1 MKPFRKWLHR
11 SSSFQKY
18 GVTDHAADP
27 TPTLSPDNK
36 AYINRLSVELLADI
50 FVRCLPFAGCQYPA
64 PKASDAPLLLCQ
76 VCGYWREAA
85 CATPALWASFYVNPA
100 TIHRSLVALWLKRS
114 EPSPLS
120 FHLSA
125 SSSPFGRKSAKAIF
139 AMFLSNLNRWY
150 SAHLKLDKSLCKMI
164 LMLPPETSSP
174 VRHLGLDARGCTK
187 EQRSRLL
194 SITRLFPQ
202 LRRLMFS
209 APFALF
215 SNAVPISTVDL
226 PCSQLTHIRLT
237 GGLSM
242 YQCSQILF
250 NCKQAV
256 SCQFSGIYG
265 TSEPIPQ
272 RSSLLP
278 CLRSLKLDSVANTCD
293 LGVLLRFL
301 ICPAIR
307 SLSLNQGKWR
317 QPASDAQALHS
328 FLTHSERG
336 LHEFRLSDSN
346 VAESDVLDCLQ
357 TPSLQSIHTLYISI
371 PSITDRMLSFLQRGG
386 DLNYDA
392 FPHLQKL
399 SLKYCYSSDGS
410 LSKMVA
416 SRRFSRSEG
425 RQTMLQS
432 IHVTFRLPVSLN
444 QLTAHNNKE
453 GDEDIRRAH
462 RRDLARLQ
470 ALQEQGLQASWATEV
485 W

>member
-1 MKPFRKWLHR
+1 M
-11 SSSFQKY
+11 
-18 GVTDHAADP
+18 DHAADP
-27 TPTLSPDNK
+27 IPAPRLDNE
-36 AYINRLSVELLADI
+36 AYVNKLSVELLADI
-50 FVRCLPFAGCQYPA
+50 FVRCVPFTGNQPYPA
-64 PKASDAPLLLCQ
+64 PKANNAPLLLCQ

-85 CATPALWASFYVNPA
+85 LATPALWASFSVNPA
-100 TIHRSLVALWLKRS
+100 TIHRCLVALWLERS
-114 EPSPLS
+114 APSPLS
-120 FHLSA
+120 FHLSS
-125 SSSPFGRKSAKAIF
+125 SSSPFSKKSAKAIF
-139 AMFLSNLNRWY
+139 AMFLANLDRW
-150 SAHLKLDKSLCKMI
+150 SSVHLKLDKSLCKMI

-174 VRHLGLDARGCTK
+174 ARHLGLDARGCTK
-187 EQRSRLL
+187 DQRSQLL

-215 SNAVPISTVDL
+215 SNSVPISTVDL
-226 PCSQLTHIRLT
+226 PCSQLTHLRLS

-242 YQCSQILF
+242 YQCSEILF
-250 NCKQAV
+250 NCRRAV
-256 SCQFSGIYG
+256 SCQLSGIYG
-265 TSEPIPQ
+265 TSEPIVQ
-272 RSSLLP
+272 RIAVLP
-278 CLRSLKLDSVANTCD
+278 CLRSLKLDSVANSCD
-293 LGVLLRFL
+293 LGVLLRL
-301 ICPAIR
+301 LVCPAIR

-317 QPASDAQALHS
+317 LPASDAQALHT

-386 DLNYDA
+386 DMNYDA
-392 FPHLQKL
+392 FPYLQKL

-416 SRRFSRSEG
+416 SRRIPHPEVPH
-425 RQTMLQS
+425 TMLQS
-432 IHVTFRLPVSLN
+432 INVTFRLPVSLN
-444 QLTAHNNKE
+444 QLTSHKE
-453 GDEDIRRAH
+453 GDEDGVRRAH